1 MYKITSLVH
10 TTNEVIYV
18 NDKNKRKNS
27 VLNTKS
33 IAVIGVVAAVVVAFG
48 VIMNFA
54 VSRTTDKK
62 QSFDGSAW
70 KTAAEEAES
79 SPQNNTAANEDYSQ
93 KAAAAAAEAAP
104 QQKESTQDKDEK
116 AKTDNAEKGLKEGAK
131 EETQSSDSGT
141 ASITMPVRGAVT
153 KDYSGDELVFSET
166 MQDWRTHNGIDIF
179 ADEGTEVLAAAD
191 GVVEAVND
199 SGMFGKTVI
208 ILHNNEM
215 RTIYSNLAETTDVA
229 VGDEVKGGT
238 KIGVVGSTAAAESA
252 EKPHLHFEVSLNE
265 KTVNPHDYLPEDSE
279 RESE

>member
-1 MYKITSLVH
+1 M
-10 TTNEVIYV
+10 

-104 QQKESTQDKDEK
+104 QQKESTQDKGEK
-116 AKTDNAEKGLKEGAK
+116 AKTDDAEKDLKEGTK
-131 EETQSSDSGT
+131 EETQSLDSGT

-166 MQDWRTHNGIDIF
+166 MQDWRT
-179 ADEGTEVLAAAD
+179 
-191 GVVEAVND
+191 
-199 SGMFGKTVI
+199 
-208 ILHNNEM
+208 
-215 RTIYSNLAETTDVA
+215 
-229 VGDEVKGGT
+229 
-238 KIGVVGSTAAAESA
+238 
-252 EKPHLHFEVSLNE
+252 
-265 KTVNPHDYLPEDSE
+265 
-279 RESE
+279 